1 MGGARPKGA
10 AGGADHKQGGWT
22 SAEDKMLAELQGKL
36 GNRWSAVAQHMPGR
50 TGQQCAQ
57 RWRHKV
63 NPIIRKDKWT
73 EEEDQKLADLH
84 KEYGNKWAE
93 IARRLEGRTDQQCMG
108 RWRRHLD
115 PSIKKEAWAK
125 DEDQL
130 LLGLHKQHGSSW
142 ALISQSIEGR
152 TAQQCRARYFQ
163 MQCWDADRPNKA
175 SSQQKQQQQKQQQAT
190 GTATGQGVQGQAKQD
205 VTDAMNTLLAT
216 PNSIHQMAAALA
228 TYTPGSLLGQQH
240 AAALWSQGMF
250 PPPSAGAGGVSA
262 GAAGGGAGP
271 SGTAAGA
278 GGSKHAAGA
287 GAAGRGGVGILRPG
301 APPTPSAVLST
312 PGTGH
317 ILNHLLGLPS
327 DSPPTPPNLFNLGD
341 PAALGGQFGHFT
353 PPDGAGGAGGGPG
366 TVGSG
371 GSGGHRLSLDNVS
384 LPRSLDESPGTGS
397 TPGSTGKTGGVAAGA
412 KKRPAEGRATENVEC
427 VGGSPEND
435 GAPRVKRARGGFAP
449 AELTRHGVFATPAVG
464 AKTAS
469 VTAAAARA
477 EEDVSPDALLPR
489 APGSGGSVDETRSRM
504 YSLLDSAQ

>member
-1 MGGARPKGA
+1 
-10 AGGADHKQGGWT
+10 
-22 SAEDKMLAELQGKL
+22 
-36 GNRWSAVAQHMPGR
+36 MPPAPHCPSR
-50 TGQQCAQ
+50 TQ
-57 RWRHKV
+57 
-63 NPIIRKDKWT
+63 
-73 EEEDQKLADLH
+73 LADLH

-190 GTATGQGVQGQAKQD
+190 GTVAAAAAHAAAMLADQPQSAAAAAAAAAACGTWLAQLSPAQAAAAAVAASQATGQGVQGQAKQD

-287 GAAGRGGVGILRPG
+287 GAAGRGGAGILRPG

-327 DSPPTPPNLFNLGD
+327 DSPPTPPNLFDLGD